1 MYACM
6 NVCIIRMCAGVN
18 SYVFQQYLRP
28 DQSTYVCVLCMN
40 VCILQIADVCM
51 HVSMYSSRIYACIYV
66 CIPYISACM
75 NVCILY
81 MCASRNVCRMRSMY
95 VCKYECMQNA
105 FYILYVCMYE
115 CMYSTFSRQTR
126 VLYVCM
132 YECMYSTFS
141 TQTMNVCIIHSV
153 DKLCI
158 LHLVDKIL
166 HLIDKLGR

>member
-1 MYACM
+1 
-6 NVCIIRMCAGVN
+6 
-18 SYVFQQYLRP
+18 
-28 DQSTYVCVLCMN
+28 
-40 VCILQIADVCM
+40 M

-115 CMYSTFSRQTR
+115 CMYSTFS
-126 VLYVCM
+126 
-132 YECMYSTFS
+132 

-166 HLIDKLGR
+166 HLIDKLGRWLFFKKKRISAFGVPHVGVADADSRPHILAGLEVLLDLFFLILYFFYPCRTRGTPWPS